1 MAGKEAKVNS
11 IDRIVD
17 ADLNISDFEHRPAQI
32 RQWFSNNIIR
42 PMFSYLVG
50 WTGTKAV
57 MLRATAAGILKVA
70 DVGSGLE
77 RVEVEVGAAGAV
89 ESGDILFDNIVSRVR
104 VIANTHDMY
113 FRPSRDGTNFEDQI
127 HIKADVEQSFD
138 ITCQGFR
145 VQRYG
150 LNDSVYEIEG
160 YR

>member
-1 MAGKEAKVNS
+1 MVRKSAKVIS

-17 ADLNISDFEHRPAQI
+17 ADLNISELEHRPYQV

-57 MLRATAAGILKVA
+57 MLRATAGGILKVA
-70 DVGSGLE
+70 NVGSGLE
-77 RVEVEVGAAGAV
+77 RVEVEVGIAGAV
-89 ESGDILFDNIVSRVR
+89 ESGDIDFDDVVSRVR
-104 VIANTHDMY
+104 IIANDHDMY
-113 FRPSRDGTNFEDQI
+113 FRSSRDATNFEDQV
-127 HIKADVEQSFD
+127 HIKADIEQVFD
-138 ITCQGFR
+138 ITCASFR

-150 LNDSVYEIEG
+150 VNDVIYEVEG

>member
-1 MAGKEAKVNS
+1 MVGKSTKVVS

-17 ADLNISDFEHRPAQI
+17 ADLNISEFEHRPSQI

-57 MLRATAAGILKVA
+57 MLRATAGGILKVA
-70 DVGSGLE
+70 NVGSGLE
-77 RVEVEVGAAGAV
+77 RVEVETGTAVAV
-89 ESGDILFDNIVSRVR
+89 ESGNIEFDDTASKVR
-104 VIANTHDMY
+104 IIANTNDMY
-113 FRPSRDGTNFEDQI
+113 FRSSRDGINFEDQI

-138 ITCQGFR
+138 ITCASFR

-150 LNDSVYEIEG
+150 VNDVIYEVEG

>member
-1 MAGKEAKVNS
+1 MIRKSGKVNS

-17 ADLNISDFEHRPAQI
+17 ANLNISDFDHRPSRV
-32 RQWFSNNIIR
+32 RQWFSDNIIR

-57 MLRATAAGILKVA
+57 MLKATSAGILKIA

-77 RVEVEVGAAGAV
+77 RVDTRVGVAAMV
-89 ESGDILFDNIVSRVR
+89 ESGDIVFDTPASKFR
-104 VIANTHDMY
+104 VIANDHDMY
-113 FRPSRDGTNFEDQI
+113 IRTSRDGINMEDQI
-127 HIKADVEQSFD
+127 HIKADVEQVFD
-138 ITCQGFR
+138 ITCHSFR

-150 LNDSVYEIEG
+150 VNDVNYEIEG